1 MSLKHVLL
9 ITLQQGPMTGYELAK
24 EFDTKSANFWQAS
37 HQQIYRELK
46 QMAAAE
52 LISGTEYAQQGK
64 PDKKVYQVTES
75 GQQTLLKWLQQPSS
89 EKLINS
95 PFLAKFMAGE
105 CSNIASIL
113 EDLSRLTL
121 EHEQTLAQFK
131 QYLLKFPEPTRLPKA
146 PKLVYLTL
154 QRGLI
159 MEQAWLDWA
168 YQTKPELEALLAQQQ
183 ADL

>member
-46 QMAAAE
+46 KMAEAD
-52 LISGTEYAQQGK
+52 LIAGTEYIQQGK
-64 PDKKVYQVTES
+64 PDKKVYQVTPS
-75 GQQTLLKWLQQPSS
+75 GQQTLLKWLQQPCS

-105 CSNIASIL
+105 CTDITAIL
-113 EDLSRLTL
+113 ADLERLTL

-131 QYLLKFPEPTRLPKA
+131 QYLLKFPQPAHLPKA

-154 QRGLI
+154 QRGLV

-168 YQTKPELEALLAQQQ
+168 YQTKPELEAMLAQEQ
-183 ADL
+183 A